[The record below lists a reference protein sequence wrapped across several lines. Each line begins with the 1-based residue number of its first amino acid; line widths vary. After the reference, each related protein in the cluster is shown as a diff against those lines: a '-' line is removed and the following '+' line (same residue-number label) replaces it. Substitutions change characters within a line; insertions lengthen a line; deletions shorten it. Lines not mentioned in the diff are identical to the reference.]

1 MKVLVTGGSGFVGS
15 ALKKTRPNWIFI
27 SSNDCNLTD
36 PTDCFQTFSEIKPDA
51 IIHLAGRVGGIKDN
65 SQNQAKFY
73 YDNVMMNTNV
83 IHQAYLCGIKR
94 VLSSLST
101 CAFPNVVESYPFD
114 EEDFFQGPPA
124 PTNLSYG
131 FAKRMLHVQSVAYR
145 KQYGL
150 NYSTFCP
157 ANIYGPGDNFDS
169 EDSHF
174 VAALVSKVNKAKNG
188 QILEFWGTGRPLRQ
202 QLYVEDL
209 AQIIPILLEKHNNE
223 IPLIVSPN
231 ENLSIS
237 EMINILLTKVQKD
250 VIIKYNNKLDG
261 QFRKDGSNKKLLELI
276 GDYKFTNFDEGILKT
291 YEWYS
296 KK

>member
-1 MKVLVTGGSGFVGS
+1 VNVLVTGGTGFVGKS
-15 ALKKTRPNWIFI
+15 LQKQNPNWHYLSSYDCDLRNASECFAIF
-27 SSNDCNLTD
+27 DLL
-36 PTDCFQTFSEIKPDA
+36 KPDA

-101 CAFPNVVESYPFD
+101 CAFPNVVTSYPFD

-145 KQYGL
+145 KQFGL

-174 VAALVSKVNKAKNG
+174 VAALVSKVNKVRNG

-209 AQIIPILLEKHNNE
+209 AQIIPILLEKHNSE

-276 GDYKFTNFDEGILKT
+276 GGYKFTDFDEGILKT